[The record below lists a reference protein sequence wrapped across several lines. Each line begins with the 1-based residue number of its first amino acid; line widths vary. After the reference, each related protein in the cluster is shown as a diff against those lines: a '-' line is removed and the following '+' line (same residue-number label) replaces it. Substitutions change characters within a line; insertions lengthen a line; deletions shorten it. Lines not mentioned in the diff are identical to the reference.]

1 MFAHFFLST
10 TPHSKKIVFFA
21 RRKSNIALRGAKT
34 SSLFLGTES
43 KGSVPIYMI
52 ETITNYQY
60 SSESCSEV
68 EALGLT
74 MKERRRAYKC
84 RRWIRQ
90 LIIFQALNAVH
101 GRNIVAEEMEKLTE
115 FLILMY

>member
-1 MFAHFFLST
+1 MHFFFEHHPPL
-10 TPHSKKIVFFA
+10 KKNRFFA

-68 EALGLT
+68 EVLGRDH
-74 MKERRRAYKC
+74 ERAASS
-84 RRWIRQ
+84 
-90 LIIFQALNAVH
+90 L
-101 GRNIVAEEMEKLTE
+101 
-115 FLILMY
+115 